1 MAYLDDRFRLTASR
15 LVAIVLLAC
24 LALGVR
30 AQAFVLSYV
39 LQTVPVLAQAPVQE
53 EEEHRHE
60 AHGKAGATDA
70 RRRDRVPPPRRESA
84 IRILTAWAASRGPV
98 RSPAHID
105 LPDRE
110 CDLRN
115 GLGAPLL
122 C

>member
-1 MAYLDDRFRLTASR
+1 MTYPGDMFRLTASR

-39 LQTVPVLAQAPVQE
+39 LQTVPVSAQAPIQE

-60 AHGKAGATDA
+60 AHAKAGATDA
-70 RRRDRVPPPRRESA
+70 RRRDRVPSPRRESA
-84 IRILTAWAASRGPV
+84 IRILTAWAANRGPV
-98 RSPAHID
+98 RTPD
-105 LPDRE
+105 RVDKPDRE